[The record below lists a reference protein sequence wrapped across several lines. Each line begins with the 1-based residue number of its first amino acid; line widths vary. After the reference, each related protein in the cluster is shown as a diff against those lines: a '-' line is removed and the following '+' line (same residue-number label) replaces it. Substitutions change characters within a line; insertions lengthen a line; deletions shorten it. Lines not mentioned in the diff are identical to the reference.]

1 MNYIY
6 IYMYSKIKINDARIN
21 MNYIQI
27 FEKLIIT
34 NDISTNLFIKYKLD
48 KLIIKY
54 ELLNEYELYIYIA
67 KQKIKMCGLKL
78 YMKVKFTNFTKLGI

>member
-1 MNYIY
+1 M
-6 IYMYSKIKINDARIN
+6 K
-21 MNYIQI
+21 YIQI

-48 KLIIKY
+48 KLIINY
-54 ELLNEYELYIYIA
+54 ELLNEYELYIYIV